1 MYRPRIY
8 EASAAQLEAV
18 FALSDEQ
25 ALVQSREL
33 SATHIPA
40 LGYYANLGVHHQ
52 ALIGGER
59 NLDLGRVASE
69 LALHITPEPRVDDS
83 YTVAPYCIEGRNEQE
98 RLIRGIA
105 LWTRRPVEVTQPRVS
120 HRAVWR
126 KADLLVGR

>member
-18 FALSDEQ
+18 FALNDEQ
-25 ALVQSREL
+25 ALAQSREL
-33 SATHIPA
+33 SMTHIPA
-40 LGYYANLGVHHQ
+40 LGYYANLGAHYQ
-52 ALIGGER
+52 ALLGGQR

-69 LALHITPEPRVDDS
+69 LSLHITPEPRVDDS

-105 LWTRRPVEVTQPRVS
+105 LWTRRPVEVVQPRIS
-120 HRAVWR
+120 QHAIWY